1 MYKYMIGHGRG
12 FVRTVELF
20 CGAGGMSRGLIDAGF
35 EVVRAYDAWPAA
47 VETYRRNIGPHV
59 VEADLNSLLSIV
71 PQITALAPDVVCGG
85 PPCQDYSLA
94 GRREEGKNASMTV
107 AFAIV
112 VTATRP
118 EWFIMENVLQAQKS
132 QAWAEA
138 RAMLKRAGYGLS
150 ESRINAAHY
159 GVPQS
164 RRRLFVI
171 GRLGER
177 DGFLQSAIAAKASVA
192 PMTLRQFFG
201 SAVPEAMFFPAT
213 SDARRSFYTADESAP
228 TIRERSI
235 RPLPDGHRY
244 HPADIALL
252 ENGYVYSRPVRGGRG
267 VRTIDE
273 PIATITRTSWER
285 PTPRYLGAP
294 HHLDPVIATDTAVL
308 SVDQIARIQGF
319 PANWEWG
326 EIPKRDVLQ
335 MIANAV
341 PAPVARCLGEV
352 ILARH
357 RGQSAPAIEGRFI
370 DWLVRGGRS
379 RATAHNLKANVGRAR
394 RLLGG
399 RTFADTGH
407 ELLAL
412 ETASGFDTLAKN
424 TKSDLRRAL
433 AVLAEFEASKL
444 QKQRKP
450 RRPTASPPPEHETGA
465 MLKEAA

>member
-1 MYKYMIGHGRG
+1 
-12 FVRTVELF
+12 
-20 CGAGGMSRGLIDAGF
+20 MSRGLIDAGF

-59 VEADLNSLLSIV
+59 VEADLNNLLSIV

-177 DGFLQSAIAAKASVA
+177 DGFLQSAIAAKASAA

-201 SAVPEAMFFPAT
+201 SAVPETMFFPAT

-244 HPADIALL
+244 HPADVALL

-319 PANWEWG
+319 PVEWMWG

-352 ILARH
+352 ILERH

-379 RATAHNLKANVGRAR
+379 RATAHNVKANIGRAR

-399 RTFADTGH
+399 RTFADTGC
-407 ELLAL
+407 EILAL
-412 ETASGFDTLAKN
+412 EAASGFDALPRN
-424 TKSDLRRAL
+424 TRSDLRRAL
-433 AVLAEFEASKL
+433 TVLAEFEASKL
-444 QKQRKP
+444 HKKRKP
-450 RRPTASPPPEHETGA
+450 RRSTVSLPSELESDA